1 MALPASVVGWPR
13 GMPSSLRLIKLI
25 FYKESYFSSTVAMMM
40 TMQTTELERDLL
52 FAFWDTLIVK
62 LFNWIITEDILA
74 TLAGFISG

>member
-1 MALPASVVGWPR
+1 
-13 GMPSSLRLIKLI
+13 
-25 FYKESYFSSTVAMMM
+25 MMM

>member
-1 MALPASVVGWPR
+1 
-13 GMPSSLRLIKLI
+13 LIKLI